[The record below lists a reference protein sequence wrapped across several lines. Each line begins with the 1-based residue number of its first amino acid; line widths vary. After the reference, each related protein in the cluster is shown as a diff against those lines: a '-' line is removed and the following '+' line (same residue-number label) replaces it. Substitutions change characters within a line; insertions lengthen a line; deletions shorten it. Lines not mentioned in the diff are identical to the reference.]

1 MEGAPPLKSN
11 VSCKKKGCNCGG
23 QPGLGLPSFL
33 DALEDRL
40 HLKLYFV
47 SIWESTFWLYW
58 LFLCAGSHS
67 LYNFRSKQCT
77 ACSSTTLI
85 CKTCCMIAI
94 STFNPQCGLHLTFNP
109 QCGLHFSCFP
119 ETQCFIWNH
128 GKSLSV
134 RNWWNQCWKSPSR
147 ENNTRH

>member
-1 MEGAPPLKSN
+1 MLPKKMEGAPPLKSN

-23 QPGLGLPSFL
+23 QPGLGLPPFL

-47 SIWESTFWLYW
+47 SYGNPHFDFIDCSSVLV
-58 LFLCAGSHS
+58 L
-67 LYNFRSKQCT
+67 NFRSKQCT

-85 CKTCCMIAI
+85 CKTGCMIAI

-119 ETQCFIWNH
+119 ETQCFI
-128 GKSLSV
+128 
-134 RNWWNQCWKSPSR
+134 
-147 ENNTRH
+147 